1 MDERGWLLVVQE
13 VKTQCAVILGPAVLS
28 HQCSEMGPSKRPLA
42 FSLFFLLLPHHC
54 FGHFF
59 FFLKHQDSVT
69 LGSLNETSIWPYEV
83 RQVAAL
89 LFIMC

>member
-1 MDERGWLLVVQE
+1 M
-13 VKTQCAVILGPAVLS
+13 QCAVILGPAVLS

-42 FSLFFLLLPHHC
+42 FSVLSPAATPLLRTL
-54 FGHFF
+54 